1 MNSEVASPCF
11 PPTRHGWVAS
21 CPPPVPLG
29 PRSLCSGHMMP
40 KKQCPS
46 RSRAMS
52 WAAPEGLKKGRPTF
66 HSCYRAGHLGG
77 AQEDM
82 WREAGGDG

>member
-1 MNSEVASPCF
+1 MNPEVASPCF

-21 CPPPVPLG
+21 WPPCPPG
-29 PRSLCSGHMMP
+29 PQVVVFRARDA

-46 RSRAMS
+46 RSRPMS

-66 HSCYRAGHLGG
+66 HSCYHAGRLGG
-77 AQEDM
+77 AQEGM
-82 WREAGGDG
+82 CRKAGGDG